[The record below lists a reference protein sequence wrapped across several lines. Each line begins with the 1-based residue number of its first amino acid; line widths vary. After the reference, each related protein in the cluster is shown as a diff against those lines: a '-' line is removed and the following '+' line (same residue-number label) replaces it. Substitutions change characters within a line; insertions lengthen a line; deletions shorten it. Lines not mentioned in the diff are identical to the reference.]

1 MTSLDNR
8 RSFLG
13 FWLATLTAVVLAL
26 AGWLVSEMAEAG
38 PDVVEIG
45 GVETHVPAG
54 WVTETPAPGLLG
66 VRSDPFDRFAR
77 LEVGE
82 PPGTDPRSAAD
93 SFLDRAGRRLAFFHL
108 IGEEEIVGG
117 VWVEYRFVTDD
128 PREGPVVVAG
138 RIGFVETGE
147 GLRSVG
153 IEARDTDL
161 EEIGEVF
168 PGVEGGGG

>member
-1 MTSLDNR
+1 MTSSSNR
-8 RSFLG
+8 RTFFG
-13 FWLATLTAVVLAL
+13 FWLATLTAVVLAV
-26 AGWLVSEMAEAG
+26 AGWLISEVAEAG

-66 VRSDPFDRFAR
+66 VRSDPFDGFAR

-82 PPGTDPRSAAD
+82 PSGADPRSAAD
-93 SFLDRAGRRLAFFHL
+93 GFLDRAGRRLAFFHL
-108 IGEEEIVGG
+108 IGEEEIGGG
-117 VWVEYRFVTDD
+117 VWVEYRFVMDD

-138 RIGFVETGE
+138 RIGFVGTGQ
-147 GLRSVG
+147 GLRSIA
-153 IEARDTDL
+153 IEAREADL

-168 PGVEGGGG
+168 PGMEGGGG